1 MMTLA
6 SFLLGI
12 VGTLAG
18 RVLLSLGIGWISY
31 AGVSAALLAVRGNI
45 EAVWGA
51 NSAVMNIMFMAG
63 MGEAVA
69 ILLAAFT
76 IRAAFYGIAKLG
88 KVAAA

>member
-1 MMTLA
+1 MTLA

-31 AGVSAALLAVRGNI
+31 AGIAAALDSVRGQI
-45 EAVWGA
+45 ETAWAAPSSVFD
-51 NSAVMNIMFMAG
+51 IMFLAG
-63 MGEAVA
+63 MGQAVG
-69 ILLAAFT
+69 IVLAAFS

-88 KVAAA
+88 KVVAA

>member
-31 AGVSAALLAVRGNI
+31 AGVATALNAVRGHI
-45 EAVWGA
+45 EAAWGG
-51 NSAVMNIMFMAG
+51 NSAVINIMWLAG
-63 MGEAVA
+63 MGEAVG
-69 ILLAAFT
+69 IVLAAFSV
-76 IRAAFYGIAKLG
+76 RAAFFGISKLG
-88 KVAAA
+88 KVATA

>member
-31 AGVSAALLAVRGNI
+31 AGVAAALEGVRAKI
-45 EAVWGA
+45 EAAWGA
-51 NSAVMNIMFMAG
+51 SSAVMNIMFLAG

>member
-31 AGVSAALLAVRGNI
+31 AGVTTALNAVRGHI
-45 EAVWGA
+45 A
-51 NSAVMNIMFMAG
+51 SAWSVSSPVFDMLFLAG
-63 MGEAVA
+63 MGQAVG
-69 ILLAAFT
+69 ILLAAFG
-76 IRAAFYGIAKLG
+76 IRAAFYGISKLG
-88 KVAAA
+88 KIAA

>member
-31 AGVSAALLAVRGNI
+31 AGVAASLNAVRGHI
-45 EAVWGA
+45 E
-51 NSAVMNIMFMAG
+51 SAWSATSATMNIMMLAG

-69 ILLAAFT
+69 ILLAAFAV
-76 IRAAFYGIAKLG
+76 RAAFYGIAKLG